1 MARLAEK
8 YEKEMIPALME
19 EFKYKGVM
27 AVPKL
32 VKIVLNIGLGEAIRE
47 AKLLDVAAEELAAI
61 TGQKP
66 IIRKA
71 RKAIAAFKLRQGMP
85 IGVMVTLRG
94 ERLYEF
100 FDRLV
105 NIALPRV
112 RDFRGLSPH
121 AFDGKGNY
129 TLGIKDQFIFPEMD
143 LGKTERIRGMNITIV
158 TSAKGDQEGRFL
170 LAGLGMPFAR
180 PEERGPL
187 AV

>member
-1 MARLAEK
+1 MPRLAEK
-8 YEKEMIPALME
+8 YRKEMIPALMK
-19 EFKYKGVM
+19 EFKYESVM

-47 AKLLDVAAEELAAI
+47 AKLLDVASEELAVI

-71 RKAIAAFKLRQGMP
+71 RQAIAAFKLRQGMP

-94 ERLYEF
+94 DRMYEF

-112 RDFRGLSPH
+112 RDFRGLSPP
-121 AFDGKGNY
+121 AFDGKVNY
-129 TLGIKDQFIFPEMD
+129 TLGVNDQ
-143 LGKTERIRGMNITIV
+143 
-158 TSAKGDQEGRFL
+158 
-170 LAGLGMPFAR
+170 
-180 PEERGPL
+180 
-187 AV
+187 

>member
-1 MARLAEK
+1 MPRLAEK
-8 YEKEMIPALME
+8 YQKEMIPALME
-19 EFKYKGVM
+19 EFKYKSVM

-112 RDFRGLSPH
+112 RDFRGL
-121 AFDGKGNY
+121 
-129 TLGIKDQFIFPEMD
+129 
-143 LGKTERIRGMNITIV
+143 
-158 TSAKGDQEGRFL
+158 
-170 LAGLGMPFAR
+170 
-180 PEERGPL
+180 
-187 AV
+187 